1 MTRGYAGFMARSSA
15 GSSAENGASR
25 GPSADADSGRDAA
38 RPTVPAWWVAP
49 AWGVALP
56 STLCLIGA
64 WIAGVNKEAAGWFL
78 LLWPIATI
86 GGMAMGCMALMQRLA
101 RSRMA
106 NMPMFLLTAMFGVLC
121 LAVQGAMALWLGGV
135 VRGK

>member
-1 MTRGYAGFMARSSA
+1 M
-15 GSSAENGASR
+15 
-25 GPSADADSGRDAA
+25 
-38 RPTVPAWWVAP
+38 PAWWMAP
-49 AWGVALP
+49 AWGVTLP
-56 STLCLIGA
+56 CAVCAIGA
-64 WIAGVNKEAAGWFL
+64 WIAAVNKGAAGWFL

-106 NMPMFLLTAMFGVLC
+106 NTQMFLLTALFGVLC
-121 LAVQGAMALWLGGV
+121 LAIQGAMALWLGGA